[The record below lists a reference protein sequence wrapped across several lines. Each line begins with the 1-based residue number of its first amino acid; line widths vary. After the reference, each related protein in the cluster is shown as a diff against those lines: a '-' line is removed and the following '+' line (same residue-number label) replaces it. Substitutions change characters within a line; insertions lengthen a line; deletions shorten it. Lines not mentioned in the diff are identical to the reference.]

1 MDYWYIWY
9 EVFENGRSVGKGRY
23 FRAYK
28 YKSNAE
34 RRARQ
39 MWSKDLFNPMTDTWI
54 KRRWIV
60 SQTNPWE
67 DVYIFNTR
75 SEAEGFINSV
85 KLLADRY
92 SVVTRQDAND
102 LVGGSTWNYIDS
114 RLGWFIHQLHD
125 LYVQE
130 STRVFVVEFPT
141 AQLVRN

>member
-34 RRARQ
+34 RRAKQ
-39 MWSKDLFNPMTDTWI
+39 MWSKDLFDPMTDTWI

-67 DVYIFNTR
+67 DVYIFKTR
-75 SEAEGFINSV
+75 AEAENLINFV
-85 KLLADRY
+85 NLMIKRY
-92 SVVTRQDAND
+92 GLVTRGDIMDFLAE
-102 LVGGSTWNYIDS
+102 STPSFIDE
-114 RLGWFIHQLHD
+114 RYGWIDKQLENLHI
-125 LYVQE
+125 QE
-130 STRVFVVEFPT
+130 SACTFVVEFPKAT
-141 AQLVRN
+141 QID

>member
-54 KRRWIV
+54 KRRWVV

-67 DVYIFNTR
+67 DVYIFKTR
-75 SEAEGFINSV
+75 AEAEGFINFT
-85 KLLADRY
+85 KIAAKRY
-92 SVVTRQDAND
+92 GLVTRMDVVEFAEKKIHNF
-102 LVGGSTWNYIDS
+102 VDS
-114 RLGWFIHQLHD
+114 RFGWLEHQLENLH
-125 LYVQE
+125 VQE
-130 STRVFVVEFPT
+130 STSTYVVEFPK
-141 AQLVRN
+141 ALPIAF